1 MNKHTKGPWLYLRRH
16 EIMEGGKPNPLFD
29 VDTGDELPPIT
40 SIQNQ
45 EGGCVVS
52 CHDLS
57 TIKEGDARLI
67 AEAPTMLELCEQSL
81 AVLNAKEID
90 AIQALALVERLK
102 GVIQK
107 VRGE

>member
-1 MNKHTKGPWLYLRRH
+1 MTFSFIFIEN
-16 EIMEGGKPNPLFD
+16 GKPTSLFD
-29 VDTGDELPPIT
+29 VEEGENLPPIT
-40 SIQNQ
+40 RIENQ
-45 EGGCVVS
+45 EGRGIAE
-52 CHDLS
+52 CHDLFE
-57 TIKEGDARLI
+57 IEEEDARLI